1 MNYIVLNSFRFVLF
15 VLFQVLILNNVE
27 IAGGMY
33 IMTYPLFLLLLPFE
47 ISTVMLMLIAF
58 VFGISIDAFSNT
70 FGLHASSAVVFAFF
84 RPLVFKLFSPRD
96 GYDNV
101 ETSTV
106 YTMGFRW
113 FLYAFGLLLLI
124 HHSWYFL
131 IEQFKWN
138 EFPLILRKL
147 VLSLPVSF
155 GICLLIQFIFVD
167 KKKKER

>member
-1 MNYIVLNSFRFVLF
+1 LF
-15 VLFQVLILNNVE
+15 VLFQVFILNHVE

-47 ISTVMLMLIAF
+47 MSTVVLMLIAF
-58 VFGISIDAFSNT
+58 LFGLTIDAFSNT
-70 FGLHASSAVVFAFF
+70 FGLHASAAVVFAFF

-96 GYDNV
+96 GYENV
-101 ETSTV
+101 ETSTI
-106 YTMGFRW
+106 YSMGFRW

-124 HHSWYFL
+124 HHTWYFI

-138 EFPLILRKL
+138 ESLLIIRKL
-147 VLSLPVSF
+147 LISLPASF
-155 GICLLIQFIFVD
+155 GVSLLIQFIFVD